1 MANATDPNFRYI
13 PEWFLGPDLTQIGVW
28 PIQRQTDGTW
38 NTLQGTLALAGT
50 IDRIELIEEIT
61 HQVIKPVNRRQR
73 NEVIVEDG
81 WSLNIV
87 EIQKTDPEM
96 LNVLNQMVFFNQFV
110 IQFAQGLE
118 FYTGWFRRGA
128 LRTGVTDEGKNTV
141 EMALRPMDVGFPNNV
156 SLQFSAEVRPF
167 IESLLP
173 VV

>member
-38 NTLQGTLALAGT
+38 NTLPGTLALAGS

-87 EIQKTDPEM
+87 EIQKTDPKCSTCSPDGF
-96 LNVLNQMVFFNQFV
+96 LQSVRYLSS
-110 IQFAQGLE
+110 
-118 FYTGWFRRGA
+118 RRGWSSTPA
-128 LRTGVTDEGKNTV
+128 GSG
-141 EMALRPMDVGFPNNV
+141 A
-156 SLQFSAEVRPF
+156 VRC
-167 IESLLP
+167 ER
-173 VV
+173 V